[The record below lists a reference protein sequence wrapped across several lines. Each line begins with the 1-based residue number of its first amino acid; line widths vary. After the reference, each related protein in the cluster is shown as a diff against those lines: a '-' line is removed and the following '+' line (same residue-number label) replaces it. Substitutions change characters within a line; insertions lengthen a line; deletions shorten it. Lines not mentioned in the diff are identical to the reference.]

1 MLKHI
6 PVTLRQ
12 SMAVTNLHHAMKK
25 LEKEKGKTRKSEGS
39 GSGSGKEMDEDAE
52 YRECL
57 EFEND
62 ELKKIVS
69 GHFL

>member
-1 MLKHI
+1 
-6 PVTLRQ
+6 
-12 SMAVTNLHHAMKK
+12 MKK
-25 LEKEKGKTRKSEGS
+25 LEKEKGKTRKSEGSGS